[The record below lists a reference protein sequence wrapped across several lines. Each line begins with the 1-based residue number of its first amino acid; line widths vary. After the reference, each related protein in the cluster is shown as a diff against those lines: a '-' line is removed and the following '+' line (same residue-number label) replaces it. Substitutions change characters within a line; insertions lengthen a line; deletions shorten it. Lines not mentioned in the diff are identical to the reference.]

1 MRFMSN
7 IHAAYF
13 SDLNSNGF
21 SDENQETG
29 EVCIANISPF
39 ERKLRLRFA
48 IRQFVITLLILVAM
62 IALHL
67 NPLWRLLLFFLFSAS
82 AVSFFQVRDKT

>member
-1 MRFMSN
+1 MSN
-7 IHAAYF
+7 IYTAHF
-13 SDLNSNGF
+13 SDLHSNGPF
-21 SDENQETG
+21 KEEQGSG

-39 ERKLRLRFA
+39 ERKIRLKFA
-48 IRQFVITLLILVAM
+48 IRQFVFTFIILGAM

-82 AVSFFQVRDKT
+82 TVSFFQFRDKT

>member
-1 MRFMSN
+1 MSIMSN

-48 IRQFVITLLILVAM
+48 IRQFVITCVILAAM
-62 IALHL
+62 IALHI

-82 AVSFFQVRDKT
+82 AVSYFQVRDKT